1 MNDFNK
7 VVTGLEDF
15 GGEKEDFLS
24 PEIEKTIDEV
34 SRALY
39 DQEHSVEED
48 ASEHEASIGLHKEA
62 EMRRKLREEIRKIA
76 REFEDKYH
84 KGPTT
89 GQLLAAVERA
99 RRG

>member
-15 GGEKEDFLS
+15 GGEKENLLS
-24 PEIEKTIDEV
+24 LEIEKTIDEV
-34 SRALY
+34 SRMLY
-39 DQEHSVEED
+39 DREHSLEEG
-48 ASEHEASIGLHKEA
+48 ASEHGISIGLHREA
-62 EMRRKLREEIRKIA
+62 EMRRKSREEIRKIA
-76 REFEDKYH
+76 KEFEDKYH

-99 RRG
+99 KRG